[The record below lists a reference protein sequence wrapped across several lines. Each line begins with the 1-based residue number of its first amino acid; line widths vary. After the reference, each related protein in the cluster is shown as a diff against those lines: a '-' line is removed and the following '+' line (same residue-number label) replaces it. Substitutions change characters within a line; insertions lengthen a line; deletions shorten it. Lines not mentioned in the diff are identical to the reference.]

1 MKMENYNGQYGYGYG
16 QTTVLTHDVSK
27 VLRGV
32 FGRMFFGL
40 IVTALAAFY
49 VASQPSIMMAIFS
62 SKLTFFGL
70 IGAELLCVIVIS
82 AAINKLSALTA
93 SLLFY
98 VYAIINGVV
107 LSSIF
112 WVYDLT
118 SIGYTFLIT
127 AGVFGAMAAY
137 GYLTKN
143 DLTKFGS
150 ILFMVLIGLVII
162 TLVNIFVASSALDW
176 IISLVGVGLF
186 IGLTAWDTQKIKQMV
201 EYSDSSSVGK
211 IATLGA
217 LTLYLDFIN
226 LFLYLLRFFG
236 NSRD

>member
-1 MKMENYNGQYGYGYG
+1 MENYNGQYGYG
-16 QTTVLTHDVSK
+16 QTAILTHDVSK
-27 VLRGV
+27 VMRGV
-32 FGRMFFGL
+32 FARMFFGL
-40 IVTALAAFY
+40 IVTAIAAFY

-62 SKLTFFGL
+62 SRLTFFGL

-112 WVYDLT
+112 WVYELS

-137 GYLTKN
+137 GFLTKN

-150 ILFMVLIGLVII
+150 FLFMALIGLILTSI
-162 TLVNIFVASSALDW
+162 VNIFVASSALDW
-176 IISLVGVGLF
+176 IISFVGVALF

-201 EYSDSSSVGK
+201 EYGDSSMMGK
-211 IATLGA
+211 VATLGA
-217 LTLYLDFIN
+217 LTLYLDFVNI
-226 LFLYLLRFFG
+226 FLYLLRFFG
-236 NSRD
+236 NSRN